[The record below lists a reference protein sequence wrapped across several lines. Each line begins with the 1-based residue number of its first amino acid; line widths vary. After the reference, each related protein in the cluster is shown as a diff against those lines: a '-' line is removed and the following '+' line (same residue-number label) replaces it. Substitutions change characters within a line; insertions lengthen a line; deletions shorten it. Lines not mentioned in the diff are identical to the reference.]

1 MKRLILAAVVA
12 LGLVWGGAA
21 LAQSCGERGAILRA
35 LEAQYREQLAVV
47 ALSKRGTVM
56 EIAVSPTGSWT
67 VLLTIPGGVTCL
79 VDSGE
84 GFQILE
90 AKPKGQDS

>member
-1 MKRLILAAVVA
+1 
-12 LGLVWGGAA
+12 
-21 LAQSCGERGAILRA
+21 
-35 LEAQYREQLAVV
+35 
-47 ALSKRGTVM
+47 M